1 MPLLFIYLFFGLCGS
16 AYKVLVRRLQ
26 TKNPC
31 VRGGMAGKIIL
42 DFRNTVCR
50 YGHDWTNI

>member
-1 MPLLFIYLFFGLCGS
+1 MMLLFIYLFFGLCGS

-26 TKNPC
+26 RKNPC

-42 DFRNTVCR
+42 R
-50 YGHDWTNI
+50 